1 MVGQLSAVVPGAG
14 GLARSRPVN
23 PRAVVNGRVPVGTC
37 CPSGLARGGGDA
49 HQVSTPQRIWL
60 PVDDASRA
68 AGRIRTTHDAAA
80 GDAAMHRAGARRV
93 AMRRLLPL
101 TGRTIRA
108 PGPSGRPGVVAAS
121 ATGRPARA
129 AGNAASLMA
138 AMPPAEDARIHAIL
152 RRRESDAEDVQH
164 MSQLMDQVAGWIE
177 QIILA
182 LGYPGITL
190 VMLIENLFPPIP
202 SELVMPFAGFLV
214 ADGKL
219 DFAGIVVAGTL
230 GSVLGALAL
239 YYIGLWGGEAVLRPF
254 IRRFGR
260 WFMTSEDDLD
270 RAIGT
275 FERYG
280 EVMVFV
286 GRLIPIIR
294 SLISLPAGMQ
304 RMALPKFLLF
314 TTIGSALWTT
324 LLSYAGL
331 VLGQNWEQVLGII
344 ESYQRVVAV
353 ILVIA
358 VLGFFAW
365 KLRQRQA
372 TRSA

>member
-1 MVGQLSAVVPGAG
+1 
-14 GLARSRPVN
+14 
-23 PRAVVNGRVPVGTC
+23 
-37 CPSGLARGGGDA
+37 
-49 HQVSTPQRIWL
+49 
-60 PVDDASRA
+60 
-68 AGRIRTTHDAAA
+68 
-80 GDAAMHRAGARRV
+80 
-93 AMRRLLPL
+93 MRRKH
-101 TGRTIRA
+101 
-108 PGPSGRPGVVAAS
+108 SV
-121 ATGRPARA
+121 
-129 AGNAASLMA
+129 
-138 AMPPAEDARIHAIL
+138 
-152 RRRESDAEDVQH
+152 
-164 MSQLMDQVAGWIE
+164 MSQLMDQVASWIE
-177 QIILA
+177 EIILA

-219 DFAGIVVAGTL
+219 DFAGIVAAGTL
-230 GSVLGALAL
+230 GSVLGALVL

-254 IRRFGR
+254 VRRFGR

-275 FERYG
+275 FARYG

-286 GRLIPIIR
+286 GRLVPIIR

-358 VLGFFAW
+358 VLGFVAW
-365 KLRQRQA
+365 KLRQRRA
-372 TRSA
+372 ARSA